1 MSPTLGPITAVRP
14 LTHARRTHARRTHAR
29 ARAGM
34 TLIEVMVAMAILA
47 LVSTLLY
54 EGFVQTSRT
63 KLRVERDVDR
73 NHEIRMGLERVAQEL
88 SMAYTSL
95 QVNVNE
101 ALRPMIT
108 SFIAKERGN
117 STRIDFTSFSHRRL
131 YRNAHESDQNEI
143 SFFVTQDPRESSE
156 KVLARRE
163 QRRPDDDPE
172 KGGQS
177 QVLVENIKSFELAF
191 LDPASGEWVSTWDTT
206 QAAMQANRL
215 PSQAKIMLTVP
226 NLTGRG
232 SDQTFTTR
240 TWFPNTYAL
249 NFTLY
254 RK

>member
-1 MSPTLGPITAVRP
+1 MK
-14 LTHARRTHARRTHAR
+14 HAHADTRSSATRLARTRTR
-29 ARAGM
+29 TPKARAGM

-47 LVSTLLY
+47 LISTLLY
-54 EGFVQTSRT
+54 ESFVQTSRN
-63 KLRVERDVDR
+63 KQRVERDLDR

-95 QVNVNE
+95 QVNANE

-108 SFIAKERGN
+108 AFIAKERGN
-117 STRIDFTSFSHRRL
+117 SSRVDFTSFSHRRL

-143 SFFVTQDPRESSE
+143 SYFVTQDPRESSQ

-191 LDPASGEWVSTWDTT
+191 LDPLSGEWVSTWDTT
-206 QAAMQANRL
+206 QAAMQSNRL

-226 NLTGRG
+226 NVRG
-232 SDQTFTTR
+232 QGEDQTFTTR